1 MLRLVGGLIPVDR
14 GHVKINGESANDAR
28 RRKHYSFVPQHP
40 ALLPWRTVKEN
51 VALLGQVNRRAGA
64 RGISADEQLALL
76 QDIGLGPFFD
86 SFPSELSGG
95 MQQRVSI
102 ARAFALGASVMLLDE
117 PFSALDE
124 ITRADMKYLLL
135 DLWSRTGSTAVFV
148 THSIPEA
155 VALSDRVVVL
165 GSRPGHIRNIID
177 VDLERP
183 RHEEIE
189 DSDLFHALVS
199 DVRSALKAGFEPA

>member
-1 MLRLVGGLIPVDR
+1 
-14 GHVKINGESANDAR
+14 
-28 RRKHYSFVPQHP
+28 
-40 ALLPWRTVKEN
+40 
-51 VALLGQVNRRAGA
+51 
-64 RGISADEQLALL
+64 
-76 QDIGLGPFFD
+76 
-86 SFPSELSGG
+86 

-189 DSDLFHALVS
+189 DSDQFHALVS